1 MADKKTKGLL
11 DMLGSG
17 AARKA
22 GDAIARRKA
31 QIDAAT
37 GTPAPK
43 KKKKP

>member
-31 QIDAAT
+31 QIDEAA
-37 GTPAPK
+37 GTTPK
-43 KKKKP
+43 KKKKSP